1 MLHQNDMPT
10 EQITAVACLKWA
22 CIACNLK
29 VSVGW
34 MQNPDAVALKEDM
47 RRSRTRLKLAQQ
59 NKKQA
64 EQEQEQQ
71 HSRVAKLEQDLERV
85 SAGNR
90 VDPAAAS

>member
-1 MLHQNDMPT
+1 M
-10 EQITAVACLKWA
+10 AVARLKWA
-22 CIACNLK
+22 CIACTLK
-29 VSVGW
+29 MSMGL

-85 SAGNR
+85 SAGKK
-90 VDPAAAS
+90 VGSAMAS